1 MLGREPGTYV
11 SRLRLRRIDPWIHP
25 LYRVE
30 LCIRYPHRAG
40 VVAGKLYHHSSCFPG
55 CFRDQ
60 CRDAKGLS
68 LLRRQENRALSR
80 MELFIDGAAV
90 QIFGCAFF
98 CGTDSYLI
106 RSFSVFSFLAAR
118 SICNNLDRRSSLYW
132 LVIFMKIWRG
142 SFPKPT
148 SRGKGSGC
156 YREWAEWK
164 QAGFLCLL
172 SKTRVITASTKDE
185 RLSLSWFTIFEPFP
199 SCFCIFDII
208 HLISF
213 PT

>member
-80 MELFIDGAAV
+80 MELSLMALQFKFLGAL
-90 QIFGCAFF
+90 FF
-98 CGTDSYLI
+98 
-106 RSFSVFSFLAAR
+106 AAR
-118 SICNNLDRRSSLYW
+118 ILILFEVFRSL
-132 LVIFMKIWRG
+132 
-142 SFPKPT
+142 
-148 SRGKGSGC
+148 
-156 YREWAEWK
+156 A
-164 QAGFLCLL
+164 FLPPGAF
-172 SKTRVITASTKDE
+172 VITWTAD
-185 RLSLSWFTIFEPFP
+185 LPYIG
-199 SCFCIFDII
+199 
-208 HLISF
+208 
-213 PT
+213 